1 MKRRT
6 ARERYFADEWP
17 SRRPG
22 PRWCFT
28 DRAALRRW
36 RRPRSHRPRC
46 LVPSHAAPPAP
57 AAPPLHGLDRRCCCI
72 LQRRRRCDR
81 HSVAGSGKRRRA
93 YGQDGSGEKL
103 AWQIHD
109 LISIPDLQH
118 RSRCNAVGQPAGL
131 ALRSVLA
138 PRFGCDGAI
147 HRLMPRN
154 PRLVPTVPCA
164 WRDQDQNLTKVF
176 ASPLS
181 TSPELLIRWL
191 RLF

>member
-1 MKRRT
+1 MSNETKDRKRAVLRRRMAVTSTRT
-6 ARERYFADEWP
+6 ALVFHGQGCVAAMVP
-17 SRRPG
+17 PTIAPATMPGPQPRRPA
-22 PRWCFT
+22 
-28 DRAALRRW
+28 RA
-36 RRPRSHRPRC
+36 
-46 LVPSHAAPPAP
+46 

-81 HSVAGSGKRRRA
+81 HSVGGSGKRRRA

-164 WRDQDQNLTKVF
+164 WRDQDQNLTKEIGRAHV
-176 ASPLS
+176 
-181 TSPELLIRWL
+181 
-191 RLF
+191 

>member
-36 RRPRSHRPRC
+36 CRPRSHRPRC

-57 AAPPLHGLDRRCCCI
+57 PRRHCTGSIDGAAAFCNDDDAAIGTAL
-72 LQRRRRCDR
+72 
-81 HSVAGSGKRRRA
+81 AGAANAAALMAKTA
-93 YGQDGSGEKL
+93 AAL

-138 PRFGCDGAI
+138 RRSG
-147 HRLMPRN
+147 
-154 PRLVPTVPCA
+154 
-164 WRDQDQNLTKVF
+164 
-176 ASPLS
+176 
-181 TSPELLIRWL
+181 
-191 RLF
+191 

>member
-36 RRPRSHRPRC
+36 CRPRSHRPRC

-118 RSRCNAVGQPAGL
+118 RTRCNAVGQPAG
-131 ALRSVLA
+131 S
-138 PRFGCDGAI
+138 RF
-147 HRLMPRN
+147 
-154 PRLVPTVPCA
+154 VPCWRVDPGVMGQFSCPKSHA
-164 WRDQDQNLTKVF
+164 WSRRSHALGVIRTK
-176 ASPLS
+176 
-181 TSPELLIRWL
+181 T
-191 RLF
+191 